1 MNQVIKKMILVA
13 MAVILVAFAA
23 ACGKNSD
30 ETSGDASKPTIKVGA
45 KNFTEQY
52 IIGEMYSQALEAA
65 GYKVERTLNL
75 AGTQIAFEALK
86 KGDIDLYP
94 EYTGTA
100 LMDVLKGEL
109 ITDDQA
115 VYEEVK
121 KQYKQWDI
129 ELLDQTPF
137 NNTYVM
143 VTTKEVAEKYNLKT
157 LSDLAAAAKDLTFA
171 IIPEVGERP
180 DGLPGLQ
187 KTYGGFVFKATNLY
201 DGGLK
206 YKALQNKEADVTI
219 GFGTDGQIAG
229 LDLVSLEDDKHFWPP
244 YHVATQ
250 IRGETLKNNP
260 EVGEIINKINAL
272 LTDSVMTEL
281 NWRADGDAKEE
292 PKDIAKQFLQE
303 NGLLE

>member
-1 MNQVIKKMILVA
+1 MKSIRKMLIISMVC
-13 MAVILVAFAA
+13 MFVVVAA
-23 ACGKNSD
+23 ACGNNSN
-30 ETSGDASKPTIKVGA
+30 TSSGDKPTIKVGA
-45 KNFTEQY
+45 KAFTEQY
-52 IIGEMYSQALEAA
+52 IIGELYSQALEEA
-65 GYKVERTLNL
+65 GYKVKRSLNL

-100 LMDVLKGEL
+100 LMDVLKGEVM
-109 ITDDQA
+109 TDTQT
-115 VYEEVK
+115 VYDEVK

-129 ELLDQTPF
+129 ELLDRTSF

-187 KTYGGFVFKATNLY
+187 KLYGGFKFKATPLF

-206 YKALQNKEADVTI
+206 YKALQSKEADVTI

-229 LDLVSLEDDKHFWPP
+229 LDLVSLEDDKKFWPP
-244 YHVATQ
+244 YQVATQ

-272 LTDSVMTEL
+272 LTSEVMTNL
-281 NWRADGDAKEE
+281 NWKADGDAKEE
-292 PKDIAKQFLQE
+292 PKDIAKEFLKE
-303 NGLLE
+303 NGLIK